1 MVSIA
6 KAAAIVAA
14 LAFSSQAYSQVVFYQ
29 GDNYSGRSF
38 STQRQV
44 PNFNQ
49 FGFNDRASSVVV
61 LSERWEVCEAARFD
75 GRCIVL
81 RQGRYPSLAAL
92 GLNDRISSARSVGSR
107 QRYDDSRY
115 APNPQPVYDNRRRG
129 RERLYQANVTSARAV
144 MGRDNQRCWVE
155 RQQVDGRRSGNV
167 GGAVVGAVL
176 GGILGH
182 QIGGG
187 RGKDIATVGGAVA
200 GGAVG
205 YNTNRGRDDDY
216 SRDVERCTS
225 DSDSG
230 TPDYWD
236 VTYNYRG
243 QEHRIQTTY
252 EPGPTISVN
261 NKGEPR
267 A

>member
-6 KAAAIVAA
+6 KTAAIVAA

-44 PNFNQ
+44 PNFKQ
-49 FGFNDRASSVVV
+49 YGFNDRASSVVV
-61 LSERWEVCEAARFD
+61 LSERWEVCDGARYD

-81 RQGRYPSLAAL
+81 RQGRYPSLAAM
-92 GLNDRISSARSVGSR
+92 GLNDRVSSARSVGSR
-107 QRYDDSRY
+107 ARYDDDRY
-115 APNPQPVYDNRRRG
+115 APNPEPVYDNRRRG
-129 RERLYQANVTSARAV
+129 RERLYQADVTSARAV
-144 MGRDNQRCWVE
+144 MSRDRQRCWVE
-155 RQQVDGRRSGNV
+155 REQVDNRRTGNV

-182 QIGGG
+182 QIGSG
-187 RGKDIATVGGAVA
+187 RGQDIATVGGAVA

-205 YNTNRGRDDDY
+205 YNTNRDRNDDY
-216 SRDVERCTS
+216 SRDVERCSS
-225 DSDSG
+225 DSNSG

-243 QEHRIQTTY
+243 QDHRVQTTY
-252 EPGPTISVN
+252 EPGRTISVN
-261 NKGEPR
+261 RLGEPR

>member
-14 LAFSSQAYSQVVFYQ
+14 LALSSQAYSQVVFYQ

-92 GLNDRISSARSVGSR
+92 GLNDRISSARSVSSR

-129 RERLYQANVTSARAV
+129 RERLYQADVTSARAV
-144 MGRDNQRCWVE
+144 MSRDSQRCWVE
-155 RQQVDGRRSGNV
+155 RQQVDGRRTGNV

-225 DSDSG
+225 DSGSG

>member
-1 MVSIA
+1 MVTFA
-6 KAAAIVAA
+6 RTAAIVAA
-14 LAFSSQAYSQVVFYQ
+14 LAFSSQAYAQVVFYQ

-49 FGFNDRASSVVV
+49 YGFNDRASSVVV
-61 LSERWEVCEAARFD
+61 LSERWEVCDGAKYA

-81 RQGRYPSLAAL
+81 RQGRYPSLAAM
-92 GLNDRISSARSVGSR
+92 GLNDRVSSARSVGSR
-107 QRYDDSRY
+107 NQYDDSRY

-155 RQQVDGRRSGNV
+155 REQVDGRRTGNV
-167 GGAVVGAVL
+167 GGAVIGAVL
-176 GGILGH
+176 GGVLGH

-200 GGAVG
+200 GGAIG
-205 YNTNRGRDDDY
+205 YNTNRDRGDDY
-216 SRDVERCTS
+216 SREVERCSS
-225 DSDSG
+225 DAGSR

-243 QEHRIQTTY
+243 REHRVQTTY
-252 EPGPTISVN
+252 EPGRTISVN
-261 NKGEPR
+261 RQGEPR

>member
-1 MVSIA
+1 MFSIA
-6 KAAAIVAA
+6 KSAALVAA

-49 FGFNDRASSVVV
+49 YGFNDRASSVVV
-61 LSERWEVCEAARFD
+61 LSERWEVCEAARFG

-92 GLNDRISSARSVGSR
+92 GLNDRISSARTVNAR
-107 QRYDDSRY
+107 ARYDDSRY

-144 MGRDNQRCWVE
+144 MRRDSQRCWVE
-155 RQQVDGRRSGNV
+155 RQQVDGRRTGNV

-200 GGAVG
+200 GGAIG
-205 YNTNRGRDDDY
+205 YNTNRGREDDY
-216 SRDVERCTS
+216 SREVERCTS

-243 QEHRIQTTY
+243 QEHRVQTTY
-252 EPGPTISVN
+252 EPGRTISVN